1 MGIPTEFATMFV
13 GYIESL
19 IPHVGW
25 MNSGAMRTVTVQVL
39 TSVPPRWNSS
49 ISPTATYLGLIRSNS
64 DTPDPR
70 RMIAINGRGN
80 GLFGLSFQGKREID
94 CSTDFELCNSLCGF
108 FVR

>member
-1 MGIPTEFATMFV
+1 MFV

-39 TSVPPRWNSS
+39 TSVPPRRILS

-70 RMIAINGRGN
+70 RMIAINGAWETDY
-80 GLFGLSFQGKREID
+80 LACLSRASVK
-94 CSTDFELCNSLCGF
+94 STVAQILNFAIAYVDFL
-108 FVR
+108 